1 MERLNII
8 PAPVKR
14 RQDRECGVNSQL
26 LDSEVEMTDENKNVN
41 KDYEDSRETYY
52 DLIERGRESLELMIE
67 VARESEHP
75 RAFEVLSG
83 MIKNIS
89 DVNDKLMDL
98 NKKNKEIKQEPKQL
112 ENQGT
117 TNNNVFIGSTTD
129 LQRIL
134 RDEEKVIDVTGSEE

>member
-1 MERLNII
+1 M
-8 PAPVKR
+8 
-14 RQDRECGVNSQL
+14 S
-26 LDSEVEMTDENKNVN
+26 DENNPNIKS
-41 KDYEDSRETYY
+41 DYDYSRDTYY
-52 DLIERGRESLELMIE
+52 DLIEKGRESLELMIE

-98 NKKNKEIKQEPKQL
+98 NKKNKEITQSKQEQ
-112 ENQGT
+112 QGAI

-129 LQRIL
+129 LQRL
-134 RDEEKVIDVTGSEE
+134 LLQSEDEKVIDVSVSDVE

>member
-1 MERLNII
+1 
-8 PAPVKR
+8 
-14 RQDRECGVNSQL
+14 
-26 LDSEVEMTDENKNVN
+26 
-41 KDYEDSRETYY
+41 
-52 DLIERGRESLELMIE
+52 MIE

-98 NKKNKEIKQEPKQL
+98 NKKNKDIKQDPKQL
-112 ENQGT
+112 ENKGT

-134 RDEEKVIDVTGSEE
+134 RNEEKVIDVTGSEE